1 MAHAAAHKAEKPAKG
16 SAAGGEKGRMVH
28 IRLDSKLHRKLR
40 LVTAA
45 EDKTLQKWI
54 THTLEEAANRAWPK
68 VTKEVGP

>member
-1 MAHAAAHKAEKPAKG
+1 VARTAARKAEKPAKD

-28 IRLDSKLHRKLR
+28 IRLDSELHRKLP
-40 LVTAA
+40 LVVAA
-45 EDKTLQKWI
+45 EDTTLQEWI